1 MAIAALTVD
10 INAQLAGIEGDLGKV
25 SRLAEQ
31 SAAKMSRAFD
41 SVGESLRNVFSGVAI
56 GSVGSGFGR
65 LMLRNVFAGVAIGSV
80 IGFGRLITEALDAQD
95 ALSDLSKSTAIS
107 IELLAGLKGAAITSG
122 TDLEGVAA
130 AVNKLSVNIG
140 KNAEQFAAVG
150 ITAREPLE
158 ALKQL
163 ADVYAAIEDPQMRAA
178 FAAEAVGKSWAS
190 LAPLLSD
197 GGESIGDLINKFR
210 DVSGVTEKSAQAAAE
225 LNGRLDVLKARVS
238 GAAVELT
245 NLLVPS
251 LTRTAESVE
260 QFAAKGEGLAAVF
273 RGLIGLAKIPFDL
286 ALGEID
292 TSKAGQIKTLEEQLA
307 NLEWRAKSARESGGG
322 ILNNLVFGK
331 PGDLDKEIA
340 GVRGQLEALRRFGKD
355 KAAGSKPEEAA
366 EGKKAPSDAALKAFI
381 GGERDRQS
389 RGGGRTAKAIDDGT
403 RLVEQL
409 RDQIRATQDLTEV
422 EKLELAIADGKYRTA
437 TAANLAIARGY
448 AETLDNIKAAR
459 AEAEKE
465 AEAQRERLELFA
477 EGARV
482 FESVRTPTEALNAE
496 LDRLVTLL
504 DAGAIDMET
513 FGRAA
518 SRAGEEMQ
526 RLESKGEDT
535 TNLLDEFA
543 KTAAQNMQTSFANFL
558 FDPFADGT
566 KSMLQAFGD
575 MIRRMIA
582 EAVAADLIR
591 RLFGDLGKGGGS
603 GGGGGSSGL
612 IGSFLDTLS
621 GLLPSFDVGT
631 PYVPRDMLA
640 IVHKGERITPAAQNR
655 PGGGQSISVVINMGS
670 GSSGGDLRQAAG
682 EIARRIGQTVAGAA
696 RYA

>member
-245 NLLVPS
+245 NSLVPS

-260 QFAAKGEGLAAVF
+260 QAAAKGEGLAAVF
-273 RGLIGLAKIPFDL
+273 RGLIPWALFGLAKIPFDL

-603 GGGGGSSGL
+603 SGL

>member
-1 MAIAALTVD
+1 MAIASLTVD
-10 INAQLAGIEGDLGKV
+10 INARLAGIEGDLGKV

-31 SAAKMSRAFD
+31 SAAKMGRAFD
-41 SVGESLRNVFSGVAI
+41 SVGESLRNVFAGVAL
-56 GSVGSGFGR
+56 GSAVSGFGR
-65 LMLRNVFAGVAIGSV
+65 LV
-80 IGFGRLITEALDAQD
+80 TQALDAQD

-107 IELLAGLKGAAITSG
+107 IELLSGLKGAAITSG

-150 ITAREPLE
+150 ITARDPLE

-190 LAPLLSD
+190 LAPLLSE
-197 GGESIGDLINKFR
+197 GGQSLGDLINKFR

-245 NLLVPS
+245 NSLVPS

-260 QFAAKGEGLAAVF
+260 QLAAKGEGLAAVF
-273 RGLIGLAKIPFDL
+273 RGLAGLAKLPFDL

-292 TSKAGQIKTLEEQLA
+292 PSKAGQIKTLEEQLA
-307 NLEWRAKSARESGGG
+307 NLERRAKNAKESGGG

-331 PGDLDKEIA
+331 PGDIDKEIA
-340 GVRGQLEALRRFGKD
+340 GVRGQLDALRRFGKD
-355 KAAGSKPEEAA
+355 KAGGQQEAA
-366 EGKKAPSDAALKAFI
+366 AEAKNTPADAALKKFI
-381 GGERDRQS
+381 GGGAADRPA
-389 RGGGRTAKAIDDGT
+389 RGGGGRTAKAIDDGT

-409 RDQIRATQDLTEV
+409 RDQIRATQELSEV
-422 EKLELAIADGKYRTA
+422 EKLELAIADGKYKTA
-437 TAANLAIARGY
+437 SAANLAIARGY

-504 DAGAIDMET
+504 DAGAINMET

-518 SRAGEEMQ
+518 SKAGEEMQ
-526 RLESKGEDT
+526 RLEAKGEDT
-535 TNLLDEFA
+535 TTLLDEFA
-543 KTAAQNMQTSFANFL
+543 KNAAQNMQTSFANFL

-566 KSMLQAFGD
+566 KSMLQSFGD

-582 EAVAADLIR
+582 EAVAADLVR
-591 RLFGDLGKGGGS
+591 RLFGDFGKGGGS
-603 GGGGGSSGL
+603 SGGGSSGL
-612 IGSFLDTLS
+612 VGSLLESLS

-640 IVHKGERITPAAQNR
+640 VVHQGERIVPAAQNR
-655 PGGGQSISVVINMGS
+655 PSGGGQSISVVINMGS

-682 EIARRIGQTVAGAA
+682 DIARRIGQTVAGAA

>member
-10 INAQLAGIEGDLGKV
+10 INARLAGIEGDLGKV

-31 SAAKMSRAFD
+31 SAAKMGRAFD
-41 SVGESLRNVFSGVAI
+41 AVGESLRNVFAGVAL
-56 GSVGSGFGR
+56 GSVVSGFGR
-65 LMLRNVFAGVAIGSV
+65 LV
-80 IGFGRLITEALDAQD
+80 TEALDAQD
-95 ALSDLSKSTAIS
+95 ALADLSKSTAIS
-107 IELLAGLKGAAITSG
+107 IDLLAGLKGAAVTSG

-197 GGESIGDLINKFR
+197 GGQSIEDLINRFR
-210 DVSGVTEKSAQAAAE
+210 DVSGVTEKSAQDAAE

-238 GAAVELT
+238 GAATELT
-245 NLLVPS
+245 NSLVPS
-251 LTRTAESVE
+251 LTRTAERVE
-260 QFAAKGEGLAAVF
+260 QLAAKGEGIAAVF
-273 RGLIGLAKIPFDL
+273 RGLIGLAKVPFDL

-292 TSKAGQIKTLEEQLA
+292 PSKAGQIKTLEEQLA
-307 NLEWRAKSARESGGG
+307 NLERRAKNARESGGG

-331 PGDLDKEIA
+331 PGDIDKEIA
-340 GVRGQLEALRRFGKD
+340 GVRGQLDALRRFGKERAGGQPD
-355 KAAGSKPEEAA
+355 PAADAKKP
-366 EGKKAPSDAALKAFI
+366 PSDDALKRFI
-381 GGERDRQS
+381 GGNAADCPAR
-389 RGGGRTAKAIDDGT
+389 GGRTAKAIDDGT

-422 EKLELAIADGKYRTA
+422 EQLELAIADGKYKTA
-437 TAANLAIARGY
+437 TAANLEVARGY

-459 AEAEKE
+459 VEAEKE

-496 LDRLVTLL
+496 LDRLVILL
-504 DAGAIDMET
+504 DAGVINMET

-518 SRAGEEMQ
+518 ARAGEEMQ
-526 RLESKGEDT
+526 RLEAKGDDT
-535 TNLLDEFA
+535 TSLLDEFA
-543 KTAAQNMQTSFANFL
+543 KNAAQNMQTSFANFL

-582 EAVAADLIR
+582 EAVAADLVR

-603 GGGGGSSGL
+603 GGGGSSGL
-612 IGSFLDTLS
+612 LGSLLESLS
-621 GLLPSFDVGT
+621 DLLPSFDVGT

-640 IVHKGERITPAAQNR
+640 VVHKGERIVPAAQNR
-655 PGGGQSISVVINMGS
+655 PGGGQNISVVINMGS

>member
-10 INAQLAGIEGDLGKV
+10 INARLAGIEGDLGKV

-31 SAAKMSRAFD
+31 SAAKMGRAFD
-41 SVGESLRNVFSGVAI
+41 SVGESLRNVFAGVAL
-56 GSVGSGFGR
+56 GSVVSGFGR
-65 LMLRNVFAGVAIGSV
+65 LV
-80 IGFGRLITEALDAQD
+80 TEALDAQD

-107 IELLAGLKGAAITSG
+107 IDLLAGLKGAAVTSG

-197 GGESIGDLINKFR
+197 GGQSLGDLINKFR
-210 DVSGVTEKSAQAAAE
+210 DVSGVTEKSAQAAAD
-225 LNGRLDVLKARVS
+225 LNGRLDMLKARVS
-238 GAAVELT
+238 GASTELT
-245 NLLVPS
+245 NSLVPS

-260 QFAAKGEGLAAVF
+260 QLAAKGEGLAAVF

-292 TSKAGQIKTLEEQLA
+292 PSKAGQIKTLEEQLA
-307 NLEWRAKSARESGGG
+307 NLERRSKNAKESGGG
-322 ILNNLVFGK
+322 IINNLVFGK
-331 PGDLDKEIA
+331 PGDIDKEIA
-340 GVRGQLEALRRFGKD
+340 GVRGQLDALRRFGKNPD
-355 KAAGSKPEEAA
+355 GNKQDSAADAKKPPA
-366 EGKKAPSDAALKAFI
+366 EDALKKFI
-381 GGERDRQS
+381 GGNAADRPA

-409 RDQIRATQDLTEV
+409 RDQVRATQELTEV
-422 EKLELAIADGKYRTA
+422 EKLELAIADGKYKTA
-437 TAANLAIARGY
+437 TAANLEIARGY

-496 LDRLVTLL
+496 LDRLVILL
-504 DAGAIDMET
+504 DAGAINMET

-526 RLESKGEDT
+526 RLEAKGEDT
-535 TNLLDEFA
+535 TSLLDEFA
-543 KTAAQNMQTSFANFL
+543 KNAAQNMQTSFANFL

-566 KSMLQAFGD
+566 KSMLQSFGD

-582 EAVAADLIR
+582 EAVAADLVR
-591 RLFGDLGKGGGS
+591 RLFGDFGKGGGS
-603 GGGGGSSGL
+603 SGGGSSGL
-612 IGSFLDTLS
+612 VGSLLESLS

-640 IVHKGERITPAAQNR
+640 VVHQGERIVPAAQNR

-682 EIARRIGQTVAGAA
+682 DIARRIGQTVAGAA

>member
-10 INAQLAGIEGDLGKV
+10 INARLAGIEGDLGKV

-41 SVGESLRNVFSGVAI
+41 AVGES
-56 GSVGSGFGR
+56 
-65 LMLRNVFAGVAIGSV
+65 LRNVFAGVAIGS
-80 IGFGRLITEALDAQD
+80 IASGFGRLVTEALDAQD

-178 FAAEAVGKSWAS
+178 FAAEAVSKSWAS

-197 GGESIGDLINKFR
+197 GGQSIGDLINKFR

-238 GAAVELT
+238 GAAGELT
-245 NLLVPS
+245 NSLVPS

-260 QFAAKGEGLAAVF
+260 QLAAKGEGLAAVF

-286 ALGEID
+286 ALGDID
-292 TSKAGQIKTLEEQLA
+292 PSKAGQIKTLEEQLA
-307 NLEWRAKSARESGGG
+307 NLERRAKNAKESGGG
-322 ILNNLVFGK
+322 IINNLVFGK

-340 GVRGQLEALRRFGKD
+340 GVRGQLEAIRQFGKD
-355 KAAGSKPEEAA
+355 KAGSKTDESA
-366 EGKKAPSDAALKAFI
+366 EGKKAPSEIALKAFI
-381 GGERDRQS
+381 GGGERDRTS
-389 RGGGRTAKAIDDGT
+389 RSGGRTAKAIDDGT

-409 RDQIRATQDLTEV
+409 RDQIRATQELTEV

-504 DAGAIDMET
+504 DAGAINMET

-535 TNLLDEFA
+535 TDLLDEFA
-543 KTAAQNMQTSFANFL
+543 KNAAQNMQTSFANFL

-591 RLFGDLGKGGGS
+591 RLFGDLGKGSGS

-621 GLLPSFDVGT
+621 GLLPSFDVGI

-640 IVHKGERITPAAQNR
+640 VVHKGERITPAAQNR
-655 PGGGQSISVVINMGS
+655 PGGGQNISVIINMGS

>member
-41 SVGESLRNVFSGVAI
+41 SVG
-56 GSVGSGFGR
+56 GS
-65 LMLRNVFAGVAIGSV
+65 LRNVFAGVAIGSV
-80 IGFGRLITEALDAQD
+80 VSGFGRLITEALDAQD

-245 NLLVPS
+245 NSLVPS

-260 QFAAKGEGLAAVF
+260 QAAAKGEGLAAVF
-273 RGLIGLAKIPFDL
+273 RGLTSWALFGLAKIPFDL

-422 EKLELAIADGKYRTA
+422 EKLELEIADGKYRTA